1 LSTSHGYGPVL
12 TNPAKQT
19 QGNVYNIPF
28 EIQSGSTADN
38 NIVKLS
44 NKATY
49 ENVNFS
55 DQHDPYLYTVDSV
68 MDPTR
73 KLQDADD
80 ATLEHFFSRP
90 IKIHEEEWSTS
101 SVLGFSI
108 DPWNLY
114 FTNPRVINR
123 IANYALLRT
132 NLMIKVVING
142 NGFQYG
148 RAMMSY
154 LPYDAFDALS
164 ASAGLIQNDLI
175 QASQRPRIF
184 LDPTLSTGGEM
195 KLPFFNYSNSL
206 RIDTSQWGEMG
217 VLYFN
222 SLNELKHANGASDKV
237 TISVFAWATDVEMN
251 VLTSVD
257 PSTLS
262 PQSGKEIDEAN
273 TKGVISGPATKVAK
287 VAGMMRNVPYIGPF
301 ASATEIGATATSK
314 IAKIFGYCRPP
325 VTKNPEPYKP
335 TAVSSLALTN
345 VPDGTQKLTI
355 DDKQELSIDPR
366 IAGLNGVDP
375 LNIVEIAKRE
385 SYLTTFSWNIGTAP
399 ETLLWNSRISPVTWA
414 QTTVGETTA
423 YHFPACAMAALPFRW
438 WTGTMKFRFQI
449 VASSFHKGRL
459 KFVYDPNYLA
469 SNEYNTNYLK
479 IVDIAEEQDFT
490 LEIGNGQNTT
500 YLGRAR
506 PGLDS
511 PTEVFSTTNYTSKGP
526 GNGIIGVY
534 VVNELTTP
542 NSTVNNDIEINVFV
556 SMGDDFEVA
565 VPDKHFQ
572 NFVFAPQSGFEI
584 QSGIVPDGQNTVE
597 PSAPQQEYADSLG
610 PGGQDGSKINHVY
623 MGESVQSFR
632 TMLKRYVLHSSI
644 AQVLNI
650 PRIKAGRRPHLP
662 MYRGA
667 VPGAVSTTSSGTP
680 YNYCN
685 TLLLH
690 WVVGAFSGWRG
701 SIRYKLIP
709 RTAFDVV
716 MHVERAR
723 YAFQDTAYLDND
735 LSIAALN
742 DETASRSVMTTE
754 FDEPSTD
761 SPLPGYNGK
770 AYTNSRVNPILEFEV
785 PYYSNYRFTPGKTAN
800 KTTRQEFEGG
810 FDYRLYMTGDNTSIV
825 DVYAASG
832 EDFQTYFFTGL
843 PRMYYEPIPAAV

>member
-1 LSTSHGYGPVL
+1 M
-12 TNPAKQT
+12 
-19 QGNVYNIPF
+19 YNIPF

-38 NIVKLS
+38 SIVKLS
-44 NKATY
+44 NKSTY

-55 DQHDPYLYTVDSV
+55 DQHDPYLYTMESV
-68 MDPTR
+68 MDETR
-73 KLQDADD
+73 KLQDTGD
-80 ATLEHFFSRP
+80 ATLENFFSRP
-90 IKIHEEEWSTS
+90 IKVHEEEWSTS

-108 DPWNLY
+108 NPWSLY

-123 IANYALLRT
+123 IANYGLLRS

-154 LPYDAFDALS
+154 LPYDIYDSLS
-164 ASAGLIQNDLI
+164 TSTSLIQNDLI

-206 RIDTSQWGEMG
+206 RIDTSQWAEMG
-217 VLYFN
+217 TLYFN

-301 ASATEIGATATSK
+301 ASATEIGATATAK

-325 VTKNPEPYKP
+325 VTKNPEPLKP
-335 TAVSSLALTN
+335 TITSSLALTN

-366 IAGLNGVDP
+366 ISGLNGVDP

-399 ETLLWNSRISPVTWA
+399 ETLLFNSRITPVIWA
-414 QTTVGETTA
+414 QTQLGDQTN
-423 YHFPACAMAALPFRW
+423 YHFPACAMAAMPFRW

-479 IVDIAEEQDFT
+479 VVDIAEEQDFT
-490 LEIGNGQNTT
+490 LEIGNGQNLT
-500 YLGRAR
+500 LLEHAR

-511 PTEVFSTTNYTSKGP
+511 STEVFSTTTYTSKGP
-526 GNGIIGVY
+526 GNGVIGVY

-542 NSTVNNDIEINVFV
+542 NSTINNDIEINVFV

-565 VPDKHFQ
+565 VPDTHFQ
-572 NFVFAPQSGFEI
+572 NFVFASQSGFEV
-584 QSGIVPDGQNTVE
+584 QSGIVPDGQNTSE
-597 PSAPQQEYADSLG
+597 PSAPQQEEAEQLG
-610 PGGQDGSKINHVY
+610 PTEQDGSKINHVY
-623 MGESVQSFR
+623 IGEAVQSFR
-632 TMLKRYVLHSSI
+632 TMLKRYSLHSSV
-644 AQVLNI
+644 AQASNAARLLH
-650 PRIKAGRRPHLP
+650 GRRPHLP
-662 MYRGA
+662 YYRGNVPNA
-667 VPGAVSTTSSGTP
+667 VNLTMDNLP
-680 YNYCN
+680 YNFCN

-690 WVVGAFSGWRG
+690 WVVSSFSGWRG
-701 SIRYKLIP
+701 SIRYKLMP
-709 RTAFDVV
+709 RNAFDVA
-716 MHVERAR
+716 MHVER
-723 YAFQDTAYLDND
+723 TAYRFQND
-735 LSIAALN
+735 SYLQDSLALGITSSR
-742 DETASRSVMTTE
+742 EASREAMVTGADNPE
-754 FDEPSTD
+754 DD
-761 SPLPGYNGK
+761 SPLSGYNGK
-770 AYTNSRVNPILEFEV
+770 AYSNSRVNPALEFEI
-785 PYYSNYRFTPGKTAN
+785 PYYSNYRFTPGKTAD
-800 KTTRQEFEGG
+800 KTNRQEFEGA
-810 FDYRLYMTGDNTSIV
+810 FDYRMYCDGDNTSVV
-825 DVYAASG
+825 DIYTATG

-843 PRMYYEPIPAAV
+843 PRMYYEQAPPAIT

>member
-1 LSTSHGYGPVL
+1 
-12 TNPAKQT
+12 
-19 QGNVYNIPF
+19 
-28 EIQSGSTADN
+28 
-38 NIVKLS
+38 
-44 NKATY
+44 
-49 ENVNFS
+49 
-55 DQHDPYLYTVDSV
+55 

-73 KLQDADD
+73 KLQDTGD
-80 ATLEHFFSRP
+80 ATLENFFSRP

-108 DPWNLY
+108 NPWNLY

-123 IANYALLRT
+123 IANYGLLRS
-132 NLMIKVVING
+132 NLMIKVIING

-154 LPYDAFDALS
+154 LPYDLFDSLS
-164 ASAGLIQNDLI
+164 SSAGLVQNDLI

-206 RIDTSQWGEMG
+206 RIDTSQWQEMG
-217 VLYFN
+217 TLYFN

-273 TKGVISGPATKVAK
+273 TKGMISGPATKVAK
-287 VAGMMRNVPYIGPF
+287 VAAMMRNVPYIGPF
-301 ASATEIGATATSK
+301 ASATEIGATATAK

-335 TAVSSLALTN
+335 VNVSSLALTN

-385 SYLTTFSWNIGTAP
+385 TYLTTFGWNIGTAP
-399 ETLLWNSRISPVTWA
+399 ETLLWNSRVTPVTWA
-414 QTTVGETTA
+414 ETSVGGTRA
-423 YHFPACAMAALPFRW
+423 YHFPACAMASLPFRW

-479 IVDIAEEQDFT
+479 VVDIAEEQDFT
-490 LEIGNGQNTT
+490 LEIGNGQNIT
-500 YLGRAR
+500 YLDHAQ

-511 PTEVFSTTNYTSKGP
+511 PTEVFSTTTYTSKAP
-526 GNGIIGVY
+526 GNGVIGVY

-542 NSTVNNDIEINVFV
+542 NSTVNNDIEVNVFV

-565 VPDKHFQ
+565 VPDDHFQ
-572 NFVFAPQSGFEI
+572 NFVFATQSGVVSE
-584 QSGIVPDGQNTVE
+584 GQNTKE
-597 PSAPQQEYADSLG
+597 PSAPQQEIAEQLG
-610 PGGQDGSKINHVY
+610 PAEQDGSKINHVY

-632 TMLKRYVLHSSI
+632 TMLKRYSLHSSI
-644 AQVLNI
+644 AQGANVPGL
-650 PRIKAGRRPHLP
+650 KYGRRPLMP
-662 MYRGA
+662 IYRGA
-667 VPGAVSTTSSGTP
+667 VPGAVNQDNMGFP
-680 YNYCN
+680 YNFCN
-685 TLLLH
+685 SLLLH
-690 WVVGAFSGWRG
+690 WVVSSFSGWRG

-709 RTAFDVV
+709 RTAFDVA
-716 MHVERAR
+716 MHVERSR
-723 YAFQDTAYLDND
+723 YEFQDTAYLNGTN
-735 LSIAALN
+735 AFGVYN
-742 DETASRSVMTTE
+742 DETASRSTMTTA
-754 FDEPSTD
+754 FSNPSND
-761 SPLPGYNGK
+761 NPLTGFQGK
-770 AYTNSRVNPILEFEV
+770 AYTNSRINPALEFEL
-785 PYYSNYRFTPGKTAN
+785 PYYSNYRFTPGKTSD
-800 KTTRQEFEGG
+800 KSTRQEFEAG
-810 FDYRLYMTGDNTSIV
+810 FDYRLYCSGDNTSVV
-825 DVYAASG
+825 DIYVATG

-843 PRMYYEPIPAAV
+843 PRLYYEQLPASV